1 MNAALFHKLMA
12 IREKRIIPTDGLEL
26 YNPLNTTTYQGVPCR
41 NLTSKGSIAI
51 GRNDSL
57 FTLSFWCNPDSTG
70 RYMYA
75 LYGGSIN
82 VYTAVTSDG
91 GMESYNYQ
99 PRLRLTIP
107 DATGH
112 WHFVLHMHDPVNKR
126 LLLQIDDTIKTVDGD
141 EDFGNS
147 SLSSSSCL
155 SISNEDSF
163 FSGYLAGLRLYSRA
177 LSDNERMA
185 LRHEFTPTE

>member
-26 YNPLNTTTYQGVPCR
+26 YKPLNTTTYQGVPCV
-41 NLTSKGSIAI
+41 NLTSKRSIAI

-57 FTLSFWCNPDSTG
+57 FTLSFWCNPDSTE

-82 VYTAVTSDG
+82 VNTAVMNNG
-91 GMESYNYQ
+91 
-99 PRLRLTIP
+99 RLRSHNYSPTLNLEIP

-112 WHFVLHMHDPVNKR
+112 WHFVLHMHDTVNKR
-126 LLLQIDDTIKTVDGD
+126 LLLQIDDTIKTADG
-141 EDFGNS
+141 EFGQA
-147 SLSSSSCL
+147 SLSSTSSL
-155 SISNEDSF
+155 SISNDDKF
-163 FSGYLAGLRLYSRA
+163 FSGYFAGLRLYSRA

-185 LRHEFTPTE
+185 LRHEFTPTED